1 MLSQTPPETIR
12 KICVITGTRAE
23 YGLLRWVM
31 QGIQDDPELTL
42 QIIATGMHLSPE
54 FGLTY
59 QAIEQDGF
67 QIDRKVEMLTSSDT
81 PVGIAKSMGLG
92 LIGFADALNDLNPD
106 LIVVLGDRFEI
117 FSAVSAA
124 LVARIPVAHLHGG
137 ETTEGAF
144 DEALR
149 HSITKMSHLHFVAAE
164 AYRQR
169 VIQLGE
175 QPERVFLVGG
185 LGIDNIKR
193 LKLLDRAALEA
204 SLDFKLASKNLLITF
219 HPVTLD
225 AATAAGQMAELLS
238 ALAELE
244 DTQLIFTMP
253 NADTDGRVLI
263 KMVEQFVSQ
272 HPNARAYTSLGQLRY
287 LSCVAQV
294 DGVVGN
300 SSSGLAEVPSFKK
313 GTINIGDRQCGRL
326 QAESIINCEPNRES
340 ITAALKQLYSN
351 DFQVGLGQVKNP
363 YGEGGASE
371 KILHILKNLSFD
383 DMIKKK
389 FNDLSDNAVAGVG
402 N

>member
-1 MLSQTPPETIR
+1 MKR

-31 QGIQDDPELTL
+31 QGIKDDPDLTL

-59 QAIEQDGF
+59 REIEKDGF

-92 LIGFADALNDLNPD
+92 MIGFADALNELRPD

-137 ETTEGAF
+137 EATEGLI
-144 DEALR
+144 DEAIR

-164 AYRQR
+164 EYRQR

-175 QPERVFLVGG
+175 QPDRVFLVGG

-204 SLDFKLASKNLLITF
+204 SLDFKLGSKNLLITF
-219 HPVTLD
+219 HPVTLE
-225 AATAAGQMAELLS
+225 AATATDQMVELLAVLA
-238 ALAELE
+238 ALS

-253 NADTDGRVLI
+253 NADTDGRTLI
-263 KMVEQFVSQ
+263 KMVEQFVAQ
-272 HPNARAYTSLGQLRY
+272 HANARAYTSLGQLRY
-287 LSCVAQV
+287 LSCIAHV

-300 SSSGLAEVPSFKK
+300 SSSGLTEVPSYKK
-313 GTINIGDRQCGRL
+313 GTINIGDRQRGRL
-326 QAESIINCEPNRES
+326 QAASVINCESTRES
-340 ITAALKQLYSN
+340 IKTALERLYSA
-351 DFQVGLGQVKNP
+351 DFQASLSQVCNP

-371 KILHILKNLSFD
+371 KIIATVKSIALDDVLKKHFFD
-383 DMIKKK
+383 
-389 FNDLSDNAVAGVG
+389 LGSPCA
-402 N
+402 

>member
-1 MLSQTPPETIR
+1 MR

-92 LIGFADALNDLNPD
+92 LIGFADALTELKPD
-106 LIVVLGDRFEI
+106 LILVLGDRFEI

-137 ETTEGAF
+137 EATEGLI
-144 DEALR
+144 DEAIR
-149 HSITKMSHLHFVAAE
+149 HAITKMSHLHFVAAE

-169 VIQLGE
+169 VVQLGE
-175 QPERVFLVGG
+175 QPARVFLVGG
-185 LGIDNIKR
+185 LGIDNIER
-193 LKLLDRAALEA
+193 LQLLDRAELEA
-204 SLDFKLASKNLLITF
+204 SLDFKLGHKNLLITF
-219 HPVTLD
+219 HPVTLET
-225 AATAAGQMAELLS
+225 ATAADQMAELLA
-238 ALAELE
+238 ALADLQ
-244 DTQLIFTMP
+244 DTRLIFTLP
-253 NADTDGRVLI
+253 NADTDGRALI
-263 KMVEQFVSQ
+263 KRVEQFVAQ

-287 LSCVAQV
+287 LSCVAHV

-313 GTINIGDRQCGRL
+313 GTINIGDRQRGRL
-326 QAESIINCEPNRES
+326 QAASIINCEPNRES
-340 ITAALKQLYSN
+340 ISAALRKLYST
-351 DFQVGLGQVKNP
+351 DFQEALSQVKNP
-363 YGEGGASE
+363 YGEGGASKAIISE
-371 KILHILKNLSFD
+371 IKSVALDGLLKKRFY
-383 DMIKKK
+383 
-389 FNDLSDNAVAGVG
+389 DLSNVCA
-402 N
+402 